1 MDELRERQP
10 PRAERLRLVVLA
22 ENPIGVA
29 FCESYGFERAD
40 ERTGEVKGTEHREY
54 VFELLLSPRY

>member
-1 MDELRERQP
+1 
-10 PRAERLRLVVLA
+10 VLA